1 MLQLDQQSGRLWQL
15 APKGALP
22 QRQGTQVPGLP
33 VPGAQ
38 GVGMPAKAE
47 GLAGGVNNQ
56 DGEDPGTPAADDDRE
71 PPEALT
77 GRAGVL
83 GGASGGH
90 EVFDPFPRCPLE
102 GGRQV
107 GLPVRPPLS
116 PATPRRA
123 DFLRERAFHLRH
135 WFSGA
140 NEVGIGECQQE
151 VAEHSGMTVEFE
163 DVVPRKGGGPLGPG
177 ARTGVL
183 SRGHAHEGP

>member
-1 MLQLDQQSGRLWQL
+1 
-15 APKGALP
+15 
-22 QRQGTQVPGLP
+22 
-33 VPGAQ
+33 
-38 GVGMPAKAE
+38 MPAKAE

-83 GGASGGH
+83 GSASGGH

-116 PATPRRA
+116 PATPSWADYLRA
-123 DFLRERAFHLRH
+123 RTFRFLH

-140 NEVGIGECQQE
+140 NEVGVG
-151 VAEHSGMTVEFE
+151 
-163 DVVPRKGGGPLGPG
+163 
-177 ARTGVL
+177 
-183 SRGHAHEGP
+183 